1 MNPPF
6 PFFVG
11 RGRSGTTLVR
21 AIFDSNSQM
30 AVPNE
35 SWFVASM
42 ALNRK
47 RYEVAGGFEVQ
58 TYLTDL
64 FDRRGFLSWGLDL
77 NQFRVHMVSADPSSL
92 ADAIRATYA
101 YYAASKGKHRFGDKT
116 PVYVL
121 AIAPIASLLPES
133 KFVHVVRDGRDSAL
147 SYKEVPWGPRTIDE
161 AAFRW
166 RRAVKKAR
174 EAAGEIGRERY
185 LELRYEDL
193 VSDPTSVVKTVCG
206 FIEVPFEESMLNYF
220 ERADQVTALMR
231 HPQTRAGIF
240 KPISSGMRDWRTQM
254 SAVDVSH
261 FEAIAG
267 SALGDYGYPRNSSRV
282 RFPVWVMAWAQ
293 VVRVLVADRL
303 RKLFRQPSDS
313 GLG

>member
-1 MNPPF
+1 MIPPF

-42 ALNRK
+42 ALNRD
-47 RYEVAGGFEVQ
+47 RYEVAGDFDRDA
-58 TYLTDL
+58 YMADL
-64 FDRRGFLSWGLDL
+64 FERRGFLSWGLDL
-77 NQFRVHMVSADPSSL
+77 ERFRLHMASLDPRSL
-92 ADAIRATYA
+92 AEAVRATYG
-101 YYAASKGKHRFGDKT
+101 YYAVSKGKSRFGDKT
-116 PVYVL
+116 PVYVM
-121 AIAPIASLLPES
+121 AIVPIARLLPES

-166 RRAVKKAR
+166 RRAVNRARQAAR
-174 EAAGEIGRERY
+174 ELGSDRY
-185 LELRYEDL
+185 MELKYEDL
-193 VSDPTSVVKTVCG
+193 VSDPSSVVKTVCG
-206 FIEVPFEESMLNYF
+206 FVEVPFEESMLNYF
-220 ERADQVTALMR
+220 ERADQVTAQMR
-231 HPQTRAGIF
+231 HPQTRAGIY

-254 SAVDVSH
+254 SAADIAR

-267 SALGDYGYPRNSSRV
+267 AALAEYGYPRRLDRV
-282 RFPVWVMAWAQ
+282 KLSVLLSAWTQ
-293 VVRVLVADRL
+293 VGRTLVGDRL
-303 RKLFRQPSDS
+303 RKLLGRSADP

>member
-1 MNPPF
+1 MTPPF

-47 RYEVAGGFEVQ
+47 RYEAGGGFEVQ

-64 FDRRGFLSWGLDL
+64 FERRGFLSWGLDL
-77 NQFRVHMVSADPSSL
+77 DHFRSYLQSL
-92 ADAIRATYA
+92 APPSLPEAIRATYA
-101 YYAASKGKHRFGDKT
+101 YYAASKGKPRFGDKT

-121 AIAPIASLLPES
+121 AISPIARLLPES

-147 SYKEVPWGPRTIDE
+147 SYKEVPWGPRSIDE

-166 RRAVKKAR
+166 RRAVNKAR
-174 EAAGEIGRERY
+174 EAGRELGSERY
-185 LELRYEDL
+185 LELRYEAL
-193 VSDPTSVVKTVCG
+193 VADPSVVVSTVCE
-206 FIEVPFEESMLNYF
+206 FIEVPFEENMLNYF

-231 HPQTRAGIF
+231 HPQTRAGIY

-254 SAVDVSH
+254 SAADVRH

-267 SALGDYGYPRNSSRV
+267 SALTDYGYARSAR
-282 RFPVWVMAWAQ
+282 PVSFAVWALAWAK
-293 VVRVLVADRL
+293 VFRVLVGDRL
-303 RKLFRQPSDS
+303 RKFFRQPADP

>member
-42 ALNRK
+42 ALNRQ
-47 RYEVAGGFEVQ
+47 RYDLAGGLDLQ
-58 TYLTDL
+58 TFLSDL
-64 FDRRGFLSWGLDL
+64 LERRGFVSWGLDL
-77 NQFRVHMVSADPSSL
+77 EQFRSHMVSISPPNL
-92 ADAIRATYA
+92 AEAIRATYA
-101 YYAASKGKHRFGDKT
+101 YYAESKGKHRFGDKT

-121 AIAPIASLLPES
+121 AIDPIARLLPES
-133 KFVHVVRDGRDSAL
+133 KFVHVVRDGRDGAL
-147 SYKEVPWGPRTIDE
+147 SYKEVPWGPKTIDE

-166 RRAVKKAR
+166 RRAVNKAR
-174 EAAGEIGRERY
+174 EAAHEVGQDRY

-193 VSDPTSVVKTVCG
+193 IQDPSGVVKAVCG
-206 FIEVPFEESMLNYF
+206 FIDIPFEAGMLNYF

-231 HPQTRAGIF
+231 HPQTRAGIY
-240 KPISSGMRDWRTQM
+240 KPISGGMRDWRSQM
-254 SAVDVSH
+254 SSVDLRR

-267 SALGDYGYPRNSSRV
+267 SALVAYGYPRSVDRV
-282 RFPVWVMAWAQ
+282 SFTVWAAAWFQ
-293 VVRVLVADRL
+293 VIRVLIGDRWK
-303 RKLFRQPSDS
+303 KLFKRVPDP
-313 GLG
+313 GL